1 MAPSLSEWNASTPL
15 SAGNA
20 PYVEALYQAYL
31 RDPQGVSGE
40 GRASFDARAARAG
53 REPPQ
58 LPILVALPARSAAP
72 GNSGGREGVA
82 SEKQGAVSRLMQ
94 AYSDRGHLIA
104 RIDPLGLMRRERPR

>member
-40 GRASFDARAARAG
+40 WRAASRRSFRSSWPSRHGRLRRAT
-53 REPPQ
+53 
-58 LPILVALPARSAAP
+58 VAGARVSPAKSRAP
-72 GNSGGREGVA
+72 FH
-82 SEKQGAVSRLMQ
+82 
-94 AYSDRGHLIA
+94 D
-104 RIDPLGLMRRERPR
+104 